1 MKEKFRKLFFILT
14 LVTGGF
20 LTSNAQEIGIR
31 FGGTNSHG
39 GAAIDGIF
47 NYGKFGRIH
56 ADLGVYS
63 GGIGIDA
70 LWDFINKPLDDEAF
84 NWYLGAG
91 PSAFIG
97 NGLLVGASGEIGI
110 EYHFE
115 AAPIAIGLDWR
126 PTFWLIDEKRLSA
139 GSFGLNIRYVIGN

>member
-1 MKEKFRKLFFILT
+1 MKKKFRQLFFILT
-14 LVTGGF
+14 LVTGTL

-31 FGGTNSHG
+31 FGGTNSHE

-47 NYGKFGRIH
+47 NSGKFNRIH

-70 LWDFINKPLDDEAF
+70 LWDFINKPLGDEAF
-84 NWYLGAG
+84 NWYLGVG
-91 PSAFIG
+91 PSIFIG
-97 NGLLVGASGEIGI
+97 NSPLFGASGEIGI
-110 EYHFE
+110 EYHFK
-115 AAPIAIGLDWR
+115 AAPIAVGLDLR
-126 PTFWLIDEKRLSA
+126 PTFWLIDETRISA